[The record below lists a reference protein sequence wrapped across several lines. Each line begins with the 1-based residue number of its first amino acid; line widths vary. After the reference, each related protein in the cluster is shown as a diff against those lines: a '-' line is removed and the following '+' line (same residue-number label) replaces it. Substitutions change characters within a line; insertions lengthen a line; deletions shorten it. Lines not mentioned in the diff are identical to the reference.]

1 MVYLTCCTAAPG
13 ERKAHEGPE
22 GQPRLKKLAA
32 AISQPWPS
40 SAAGTVQG
48 AAATTSISQWSRL
61 QTPNYN
67 ALRAVPFET
76 AGTRPQPRLKKLA
89 AAISQPWPCS
99 AAEVLSACSV
109 RAMKPQTKAA
119 HLVGTNCSS
128 NVPYV
133 DGITKLLDRR
143 SKATGP
149 PKLRIADSF
158 ERDVLH
164 LSASDCRAT
173 FSALVHT
180 AGCSRRLHAT
190 MELRLALDPA
200 TEMQS
205 RSVWRKN

>member
-1 MVYLTCCTAAPG
+1 MVYLTCTAAPAAG

-89 AAISQPWPCS
+89 AAISQPWPWS

-149 PKLRIADSF
+149 PNLRIADSS

-164 LSASDCRAT
+164 LSASDRRAT
-173 FSALVHT
+173 FSALGTHSGLLPQ
-180 AGCSRRLHAT
+180 ASCDYGIA
-190 MELRLALDPA
+190 
-200 TEMQS
+200 S
-205 RSVWRKN
+205 RS